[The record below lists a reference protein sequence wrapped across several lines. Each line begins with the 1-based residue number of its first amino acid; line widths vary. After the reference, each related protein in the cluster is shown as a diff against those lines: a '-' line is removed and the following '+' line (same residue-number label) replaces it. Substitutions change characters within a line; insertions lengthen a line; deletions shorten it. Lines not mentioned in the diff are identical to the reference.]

1 MKILTVLCLL
11 AGTAA
16 LLIQPQ
22 TGLSLA
28 EHQANFDYP
37 DGIVPAMPRSA
48 DRQADTTA
56 MPPAFNAFDTI
67 NLEAREPAVQASI
80 TVSGLN
86 IRWDPQPS
94 I

>member
-11 AGTAA
+11 AGVAA
-16 LLIQPQ
+16 LTIQPQ

-28 EHQANFDYP
+28 QHRANFDYP
-37 DGIVPAMPRSA
+37 NGIVPAMPRSP
-48 DRQADTTA
+48 DHHDNDTVQT
-56 MPPAFNAFDTI
+56 PTFNAFDTI
-67 NLEAREPAVQASI
+67 NLNAREPAVQASI

-86 IRWDPQPS
+86 IRWDAQPS